1 LKKEILKTTMV
12 LKSEGTILYPTDTI
26 WGLGCL
32 VSSEK
37 AIKQLYTIKQ
47 RPDHK
52 AFIVLVNS
60 LSMLEHYVGVID
72 PKLYDLLNQQQHPTT
87 VIYPQAQHLSNKLLG
102 PDGSIGIRIAN
113 DPFCEQLIDKVGEA
127 IVSTSANISGHPSPT
142 CFEDI
147 PLVLKE
153 QLDYVVHTSMETK
166 KIGIQKPS
174 TILKW
179 DPIGEQVIVIR
190 A

>member
-1 LKKEILKTTMV
+1 MV
-12 LKSEGTILYPTDTI
+12 LNSEGTILYPTDTI

-37 AIKQLYTIKQ
+37 AIQQLYAVKQ

-60 LSMLEHYVGVID
+60 LSMLAHYVGVID
-72 PKLYDLLNQQQHPTT
+72 PVLYDLLNQQKHPTT
-87 VIYPQAQHLSNKLLG
+87 VIYPQAQHLSSKLLG

-113 DPFCEQLIDKVGEA
+113 DPFCQQLIDEVGEA

-147 PLVLKE
+147 PWVLKE
-153 QLDYVVHTSMETK
+153 QLDYVVHISMEAK

-179 DPIGEQVIVIR
+179 DQVDKKIIVIR
-190 A
+190 D